1 MLGGVAGGEVEAD
14 TGGQFAD
21 TGADL
26 EQAQAE
32 GVELERRVVL
42 GAQPATEG
50 VEQAGGGGVREEAEL
65 VGPEADAIG
74 ASERLV

>member
-1 MLGGVAGGEVEAD
+1 VGGGGEEIPEVRGGVAGGEVETD

-32 GVELERRVVL
+32 V
-42 GAQPATEG
+42 
-50 VEQAGGGGVREEAEL
+50 
-65 VGPEADAIG
+65 
-74 ASERLV
+74 